1 MLEVWKVI
9 GLIAAVLVSVLAII
23 VIGEI
28 CINWIISLLRRLIWW
43 ISSIL
48 G

>member
-9 GLIAAVLVSVLAII
+9 GLISAVLVSVLVII
-23 VIGEI
+23 VIGEM
-28 CINWIISLLRRLIWW
+28 CINLIISLLRRLIWW
-43 ISSIL
+43 ISSII